1 LILHREDGFEV
12 ASVDTPGGLADGI
25 DFVGV
30 EGLEELTAAGEVAI
44 ESGHADSRASRN
56 LGHRYVGLR
65 VGEGATGGC
74 QDLVAVALGVGTS
87 RGCWELVRGH

>member
-12 ASVDTPGGLADGI
+12 ASVDTLGGLADGI

-30 EGLEELTAAGEVAI
+30 EGLEELSAAGEVAV
-44 ESGHADSRASRN
+44 ESRHADCRASRN
-56 LGHRYVGLR
+56 VGHRYVGLR
-65 VGEGATGGC
+65 VGEGATSGR

-87 RGCWELVRGH
+87 RGSWELVRGH